1 MIIRMIVEDN
11 DFTEMLEDFANDLK
25 KLFFQETKSNFQET
39 KSNYENDYNPEILH
53 QLIETEETI
62 RQTLWAGSIK
72 EVTEEGKI
80 LLKARL
86 YIMWG
91 KYVDSGE
98 QEDRI
103 KDYLKRDFTVSF
115 SFNFEDKWE
124 NGEAVYYFTTADKWI
139 SQ

>member
-1 MIIRMIVEDN
+1 MTVEDN
-11 DFTEMLEDFANDLK
+11 DFTELLEDFAGDLRK
-25 KLFFQETKSNFQET
+25 HFFQETKSA
-39 KSNYENDYNPEILH
+39 YENDYSPEIIR

-62 RQTLWAGSIK
+62 RQTLWADSIK
-72 EVTEEGKI
+72 EVTDEGKT

-86 YIMWG
+86 HIMWG

-103 KDYLKRDFTVSF
+103 KDYLKRDFKVKLGF
-115 SFNFEDKWE
+115 KFEDKWE
-124 NGEAVYYFTTADKWI
+124 NGEVVYYFTGANKWI

>member
-1 MIIRMIVEDN
+1 MIIRMTVEDN
-11 DFTEMLEDFANDLK
+11 DFTELLEDFANDLRK
-25 KLFFQETKSNFQET
+25 FFFQET
-39 KSNYENDYNPEILH
+39 KSNYENDYNPEITL

-62 RQTLWAGSIK
+62 RQTLWAESMK
-72 EVTEEGKI
+72 EVTEEGKT

-86 YIMWG
+86 HIMWG

-103 KDYLKRDFTVSF
+103 KDYLKKDFDCSF
-115 SFNFEDKWE
+115 SFKFEDKWE
-124 NGEAVYYFTTADKWI
+124 NGEVVYYFTGADKWI

>member
-1 MIIRMIVEDN
+1 MIIRMTVEDN
-11 DFTEMLEDFANDLK
+11 DYTELLEDFADNLK
-25 KLFFQETKSNFQET
+25 AHFFQET

-62 RQTLWAGSIK
+62 RQTLWSSSAK
-72 EVTEEGKI
+72 EVTNEGKT

-86 YIMWG
+86 HIMWG

-103 KDYLKRDFTVSF
+103 KEYLKKDFKVKLGF
-115 SFNFEDKWE
+115 KFEDKWE
-124 NGEAVYYFTTADKWI
+124 NGEVVYYFTNANKWI

>member
-1 MIIRMIVEDN
+1 MIIRMTVDDN
-11 DFTEMLEDFANDLK
+11 DFTELLENFADDLR
-25 KLFFQETKSNFQET
+25 KLLFDETKYTYQ
-39 KSNYENDYNPEILH
+39 NDNNPEILR

-62 RQTLWAGSIK
+62 RQTLWADSIK
-72 EVTEEGKI
+72 DVTDEGKT

-86 YIMWG
+86 HIMWG

-103 KDYLKRDFTVSF
+103 KDYLKKDFDCSF
-115 SFNFEDKWE
+115 SFKFEDKWE
-124 NGEAVYYFTTADKWI
+124 NGEVVYYFTGADKWI